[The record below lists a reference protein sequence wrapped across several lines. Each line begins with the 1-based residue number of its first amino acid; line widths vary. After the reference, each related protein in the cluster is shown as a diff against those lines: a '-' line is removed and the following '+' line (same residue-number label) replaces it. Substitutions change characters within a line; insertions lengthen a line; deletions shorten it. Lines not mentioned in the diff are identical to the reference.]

1 MNKIAYTIFLFF
13 SFIPLV
19 ISQLDILQCYDELPI
34 GTDNPI
40 HKKGKHYETIGSVEQ
55 KIPVKVDTQ
64 NGFLEWFDTG
74 TGGGTI
80 HVQIAKFK
88 KEDGGGVVVY
98 KKSFSDGAATEL
110 YLQTFVIQKDTLIE
124 VTNLLP
130 TIYTGTFIEPN
141 RVGVPKEVEEL
152 ALRQLNFNVQLP
164 QKGMVITGRLMPE
177 SLRSF
182 CKTSKMAGCPY
193 LKNLRYTKITLVFNR
208 KTGKFSIGT
217 KS

>member
-1 MNKIAYTIFLFF
+1 MSKIIYTFFLFF
-13 SFIPLV
+13 SFIQLG
-19 ISQLDILQCYDELPI
+19 ISQLDILQCYNELPI

-40 HKKGKHYETIGSVEQ
+40 RKKGNHYETIGSVQQ
-55 KIPVKVDTQ
+55 KIPVKVDVK

-110 YLQTFVIQKDTLIE
+110 YLQTFLIEKDTLME
-124 VTNLLP
+124 VTHLFP
-130 TIYTGTFIEPN
+130 MIYTGTFVEPN

-164 QKGMVITGRLMPE
+164 QKGTLIVGKLMPE

-182 CKTSKMAGCPY
+182 CKTQKMAGCPF
-193 LKNLRYTKITLVFNR
+193 LKNLRYTKITLVFDR
-208 KTGKFSIGT
+208 KTGKFSIG
-217 KS
+217 SRS

>member
-1 MNKIAYTIFLFF
+1 MSKLISTISLFF
-13 SFIPLV
+13 AFIPLV
-19 ISQLDILQCYDELPI
+19 ISQLDVLQCYNELPI

-40 HKKGKHYETIGSVEQ
+40 HKKGNQYETLGSIDQ
-55 KIPVKVDTQ
+55 KIPVKVDLK

-80 HVQIAKFK
+80 HVQLAKFK
-88 KEDGGGVVVY
+88 KEDGNGVVVY

-110 YLQTFVIQKDTLIE
+110 YLQTFLIQKDTLIE
-124 VTNLLP
+124 ATHLLP
-130 TIYTGTFIEPN
+130 TIYTGIFVEPN
-141 RVGVPKEVEEL
+141 RVGVSKEVEDA

-164 QKGMVITGRLMPE
+164 QKGTVITGKLMPE

-182 CKTSKMAGCPY
+182 CKTQKFEGCPF
-193 LKNLRYTKITLVFNR
+193 LKNLRYTKITLVFDR
-208 KTGKFSIGT
+208 KTGKFLIGS